1 MIKSSCAV
9 VLAARLHA
17 RSGAARNDVEA
28 VERLRAAAVAIG
40 DENPE
45 IIAGPS
51 DTTPEAVLVLPLSSP
66 AAVLKAI
73 LSIAETLRPGK
84 TTFAAAIVP
93 LEEASQG
100 GTEDTVEATLLAS
113 DRAATTAAGR
123 IDETDARES
132 RVLVLAPGRDGVLDA
147 LLDLI
152 VEAYDAMTDRQRQ
165 IITLVR
171 NSDTQQQVAKHLSIS
186 RQAVNQSIMAAGWPH
201 LKLAEEAVTHRLGS
215 LPL

>member
-17 RSGAARNDVEA
+17 RSGAARNDAEA

-40 DENPE
+40 EETPG
-45 IIAGPS
+45 ILAGPS
-51 DTTPEAVLVLPLSSP
+51 DTTPDAVLVLPLSSP
-66 AAVLKAI
+66 VAILGAVLAI
-73 LSIAETLRPGK
+73 ADRLRPGK
-84 TTFAAAIVP
+84 TTFSASIVP
-93 LEEASQG
+93 LDEASRAG
-100 GTEDTVEATLLAS
+100 SEETVEAALLAS
-113 DRAATTAAGR
+113 DRAAKAAASG
-123 IDETDARES
+123 IGETDARES

-152 VEAYDAMTDRQRQ
+152 VEAYDAMTERQRQ
-165 IITLVR
+165 IVSLVR

-201 LKLAEEAVTHRLGS
+201 LRLAEEAAARRLGS

>member
-1 MIKSSCAV
+1 MTKSSFAV

-17 RSGAARNDVEA
+17 RSGAARNDTEA

-40 DENPE
+40 EENPE
-45 IIAGPS
+45 ILAGPS
-51 DTTPEAVLVLPLSSP
+51 ETTPAAVLVLPLSSP
-66 AAVLKAI
+66 GAVLAAI
-73 LSIAETLRPGK
+73 LSIAESLRPGK
-84 TTFAAAIVP
+84 STFAASIVP
-93 LEEASQG
+93 LDGASRRGAEES
-100 GTEDTVEATLLAS
+100 VEAALLAS
-113 DRAATTAAGR
+113 DRAATTAASR
-123 IDETDARES
+123 IGDTDARES
-132 RVLVLAPGRDGVLDA
+132 RVLILAPGRDGILDA

-165 IITLVR
+165 IVSLVR

-201 LKLAEEAVTHRLGS
+201 LRLAEEAVARRLGS

>member
-9 VLAARLHA
+9 VLAARVHA
-17 RSGAARNDVEA
+17 RSGAARNDAET

-40 DENPE
+40 EASPE
-45 IIAGPS
+45 ILAGPS
-51 DTTPEAVLVLPLSSP
+51 DTTADAVLVLPLSSP
-66 AAVLKAI
+66 EAILCAI
-73 LSIAETLRPGK
+73 LSIAERMRPGK
-84 TTFAAAIVP
+84 TTFAASVVP
-93 LEEASQG
+93 LDEAPQEHAEE
-100 GTEDTVEATLLAS
+100 TVEAALLAS
-113 DRAATTAAGR
+113 DRAATTAASR
-123 IDETDARES
+123 IAETDARES
-132 RVLVLAPGRDGVLDA
+132 RVIVFAPGRDGVLDA

-165 IITLVR
+165 IVSLVR

-201 LKLAEEAVTHRLGS
+201 LRLAEEAVTRRLGS